1 MQALLLGFEM
11 VNLAQSAFVFLVFF
25 FFDQGWTPSILTR
38 LARL

>member
-11 VNLAQSAFVFLVFF
+11 VNLAQSAFVFFVF
-25 FFDQGWTPSILTR
+25 FFDQGWTSSILTR